1 MYLHTL
7 QWRAQRL
14 RYLFQRIRGSMAQR
28 GLRGTLTRV
37 VREFQPRPSQ
47 DDSLALAP
55 LDVPF
60 TPFAVPA
67 SVSPEV
73 TVVIP
78 VYGKLAWTLAC
89 LRSIAAHPPA
99 TPVEVMVVDDAS
111 SDGSPEIL
119 ACVQGLRLLVNPE
132 NIGFIGSCN
141 RAAADAKGPF
151 LLFLNN
157 DTQVTPGWLDTLL
170 ETYRE
175 EPACGITG
183 SRLIYP
189 DGRLQEA
196 GGLVYSDAKAW
207 NVGRFDRRDDPRY
220 LYRRD
225 VDYVSGASLLISKA
239 LFDEVGGFD
248 ARYAPAYCE
257 DMDLAFAVRA
267 LGRRVIYE
275 PRSMVVH
282 HEGISSGINPFAGV
296 KQHQRIN
303 LETFRVKWADALK
316 HQPRPDTPVEQ
327 AIQREARHILV
338 IDALAPDPTRDAGS
352 VQVINIMR
360 LLRSM
365 GWRVTFMADNRQ
377 ATSEE
382 ITLLGRHG
390 VEMLCKP
397 QSPSLSNWLKREGAG
412 LDAAMLCRY
421 YVADTN
427 LPLFR
432 RLAPNAK
439 VLFDTEDLHFVR
451 EERTARHMGSVALS
465 RQAEASRRRELNL
478 VRRADATLVVSPV
491 EQKLLLEAVPD
502 AKVLLL
508 PNMHDV
514 PGSRR
519 SFAERNG
526 LVFVGGCG
534 HPPNEDAI
542 RWLIGEIWPLL
553 HAKRPELVLHLV
565 GDMSERLRREFGSE
579 GVVVHGRVPDLEP
592 WMQGSRVA
600 LAPLRIGA
608 GVKGKV
614 NTAMS
619 HGLPVVASSVA
630 AEGMGLQHGVNALLA
645 DEPSKFANEVIKLND
660 DQALWERLSA
670 ASAEHV
676 RTHFSLAVAQAAL
689 ESALD

>member
-1 MYLHTL
+1 MYLDTL

-28 GLRGTLTRV
+28 GLRGTVARV
-37 VREFQPRPSQ
+37 AREFQPRPSQ

-60 TPFAVPA
+60 APFAVPA
-67 SVSPEV
+67 SDSPEA
-73 TVVIP
+73 TVIIP
-78 VYGKLAWTLAC
+78 VHGKLAWTLAC
-89 LRSIAAHPPA
+89 LRSIAAHPP
-99 TPVEVMVVDDAS
+99 TVPIEVLVVDDAS
-111 SDGSPEIL
+111 SDGSAEIL
-119 ACVQGLRLLVNPE
+119 ARVQGLRLLINRE
-132 NIGFIGSCN
+132 NLGFIGSCN
-141 RAAADAKGPF
+141 RAAADARGAF
-151 LLFLNN
+151 LFFLNN
-157 DTQVTPGWLDTLL
+157 DTQVTPGWLDALL

-175 EPACGITG
+175 EPDCGIAG
-183 SRLIYP
+183 SRLVYP

-239 LFDEVGGFD
+239 LFDEAGGFD

-267 LGRRVIYE
+267 LGHRVIYE
-275 PRSMVVH
+275 PRSMIVH
-282 HEGISSGINPFAGV
+282 HEGISSGIDPFAGV
-296 KQHQRIN
+296 KQHQRTN
-303 LETFRVKWADALK
+303 LEIFKAKWGDALQR
-316 HQPRPDTPVEQ
+316 QPRPDVPVER

-338 IDALAPDPTRDAGS
+338 IDALTPDPTRDAGS
-352 VQVINIMR
+352 VQVINIMK

-377 ATSEE
+377 AAPDE
-382 ITLLGRHG
+382 IALLGRHG
-390 VEMLCKP
+390 VEVLCKP
-397 QSPSLSNWLKREGAG
+397 QSPSLSRWLKREGAS

-432 RLAPNAK
+432 RLVPNAK

-451 EERTARHMGSVALS
+451 EERTARHLGSAALS
-465 RQAEASRRRELNL
+465 RQAAASRRRELNL

-491 EQKLLLEAVPD
+491 EQKLLLEAVPG

-508 PNMHDV
+508 PNMHEV

-519 SFAERNG
+519 SFSERSG

-542 RWLIGEIWPLL
+542 RWLIDEIWPLL
-553 HAKRPELVLHLV
+553 HERRPELVLHLV
-565 GDMSERLRREFGSE
+565 GDISERLRREFTRD
-579 GVVVHGRVPDLEP
+579 GVVIHGRVPDLEP

-619 HGLPVVASSVA
+619 HGLPVVATSVA

-645 DEPSKFANEVIKLND
+645 DEPSRFADEVIKLND

-670 ASAEHV
+670 TSAEHV
-676 RTHFSLAVAQAAL
+676 RSHFSLSVARAAL
-689 ESALD
+689 ERAFD